1 MPQPSDKTAAF
12 VKTLPVW
19 EEFADALPMK
29 NYQPVPDDWLI
40 AVTDVVQ
47 SRQAIKEG
55 RFKPVNMAGVA
66 MISAIM
72 NALGHQDIPYIFGGD
87 GAALAC
93 APSERKLVDQALA
106 KTIAWVEDE
115 LALELRAALVPVSEI
130 KKAGLEVLVSA
141 VQVSSAVVNFA
152 FIGGG
157 IAKAEKLMKDGEFR
171 IVRAAGEDY
180 PDLNG
185 LSCRWT
191 PIEEKGNRIISLIV
205 EPPSGETHIPAA
217 IMQEILKLVRG
228 ETGGKHPIPKGG
240 PTAQWPPAG
249 LDLEAR
255 ARRTDGSLF
264 RAKLALYFFSLFAWI
279 LFKTGVKYGEFDPV
293 RYQKFTGLNTDYRK
307 IQDGIRM
314 TVSLENASVT
324 RLRDYLESQRSSWC
338 IALRNERTGSGGTDL
353 LCAIYRYRCT
363 LSFYGWSRR
372 RICSGCGCTEI
383 ADRIYSKPVFQLK
396 RTAVA

>member
-1 MPQPSDKTAAF
+1 MARQLDKTAEF
-12 VKTLPVW
+12 VKSLPVW
-19 EEFADALPMK
+19 AEFSDALPMK

-47 SRQAIKEG
+47 SRQAIKAG

-72 NALGHQDIPYIFGGD
+72 NALDHQDIPYIFGGD

-93 APSERKLVDQALA
+93 APSERQLVEQALA

-130 KKAGLEVLVSA
+130 KKAGLKLLVS
-141 VQVSSAVVNFA
+141 VVEVSSAVVNFA

-157 IAKAEKLMKDGEFR
+157 IAKAETLMKEGEYR
-171 IVRAAGEDY
+171 ITRTVGEDY
-180 PDLNG
+180 PDLTG

-191 PIEEKGNRIISLIV
+191 PVEEKGSRIVSLIV
-205 EPPSGETHIPAA
+205 EPPGGETHVPAS

-228 ETGGKHPIPKGG
+228 ETSSGHPIPKGG

-255 ARRTDGSLF
+255 ARRSGGSLLG
-264 RAKLALYFFSLFAWI
+264 AKLALYVFSLFAWT
-279 LFKTGVKYGEFDPV
+279 LFKTGLNFGGFDPV

-307 IQDGIRM
+307 IQDGVRM
-314 TVSLENASVT
+314 TVCLKNASVEK
-324 RLRDYLESQRSSWC
+324 LRDYLEAQRSVG
-338 IALRNERTGSGGTDL
+338 ALHYGMSEQDQAVLTCYVPSVETDAHYHFLDGAGGGY
-353 LCAIYRYRCT
+353 AAA
-363 LSFYGWSRR
+363 
-372 RICSGCGCTEI
+372 
-383 ADRIYSKPVFQLK
+383 ADELK
-396 RTAVA
+396 